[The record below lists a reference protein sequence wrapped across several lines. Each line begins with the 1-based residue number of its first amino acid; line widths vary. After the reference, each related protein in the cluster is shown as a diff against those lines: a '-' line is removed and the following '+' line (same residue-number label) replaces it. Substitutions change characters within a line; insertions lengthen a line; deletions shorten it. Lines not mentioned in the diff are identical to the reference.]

1 MNQKGEAILFFVL
14 VLVVISGLFTLCG
27 LELQRSFSL
36 LQKRTN
42 LFVCVKET
50 KGEIHRYLK
59 FMGKTNWALKNT
71 SSAQVIAAFIPGFQG
86 AALSA
91 EKVKKAIKHL
101 QTGAL
106 LNYHVQLQRLK
117 IKGCP
122 LDPRMLQSPFSL
134 KAMKYQRDL
143 SERTILRNS
152 SWTYL
157 YSSGPYLLTLK
168 INAEKFDSMSPQIY
182 YEAREKV
189 ERLSFP
195 SYFH

>member
-14 VLVVISGLFTLCG
+14 VLVLISGLLTLCG
-27 LELQRSFSL
+27 LELQHSFSL
-36 LQKRTN
+36 LQKRTS
-42 LFVCVKET
+42 LFTCVKET

-59 FMGKTNWALKNT
+59 FMGRTNWALKNT
-71 SSAQVIAAFIPGFQG
+71 SSAQLITVFIPGLQG

-91 EKVKKAIKHL
+91 EKVKKAIKQL

-106 LNYHVQLQRLK
+106 LNYYVQLQRLK

-122 LDPRMLQSPFSL
+122 LDPRMLQSPFTI
-134 KAMKYQRDL
+134 KAMKYQRDT
-143 SERTILRNS
+143 SERTILRSS

-168 INAEKFDSMSPQIY
+168 INAEKYNAMNPQIY
-182 YEAREKV
+182 FEAREKV
-189 ERLSFP
+189 ARLSFP
-195 SYFH
+195 LFFH